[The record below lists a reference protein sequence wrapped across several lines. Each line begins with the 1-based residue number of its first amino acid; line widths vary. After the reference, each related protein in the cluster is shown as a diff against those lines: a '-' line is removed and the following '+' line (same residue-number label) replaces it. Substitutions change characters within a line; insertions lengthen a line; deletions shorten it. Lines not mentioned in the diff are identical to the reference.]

1 MPRKIDYYFTASSP
15 WSYFG
20 HQRFMELVSQYKL
33 AVDYRPMRLGQ
44 VFEATGGLPL
54 GKRAPAR
61 QAYRMYELKRWREFL
76 SIDLN
81 LEPTFF
87 PVDDLPATRLINFAE
102 DRLCDMDELLF
113 AIWRAVWVQ
122 EKNIADLEHLRTIL
136 KQIDLDPN
144 WVDESQTDTA
154 ANERIDSD
162 SEAAIAAG
170 VVGAPGYV
178 FHGEPFW
185 GQDRLELLAW
195 RLYQAY
201 EA

>member
-1 MPRKIDYYFTASSP
+1 MPRTIDYYFTVSSP
-15 WSYFG
+15 WSYLG
-20 HQRFMELVSQYKL
+20 HQRFMELVGQYKL

-54 GKRAPAR
+54 PKRAPAR

-81 LEPTFF
+81 LEPKFF
-87 PVDDLPATRLINFAE
+87 PVDDLPATQLVNYAE
-102 DRLCDMDELLF
+102 DRLCDMDQLLM

-122 EKNIADLEHLRTIL
+122 EKNIADPEHLRTIL
-136 KQIDLDPN
+136 KQLDLDPA
-144 WVDESQTDTA
+144 WVDEAAKDEA
-154 ANERIDSD
+154 ANSRIDSD
-162 SEAAIAAG
+162 SNAAITAG

-178 FHGEPFW
+178 FQGEPFW
-185 GQDRLELLAW
+185 GQDRLDLLGW
-195 RLYQAY
+195 RLYQTF